1 MDEFYVV
8 KCVGVIGAHGNVPPV
23 GRWLAGFDPNLI
35 PAEGCEGLST
45 WAIDRSGAVRFRTRD
60 EAQDCIDA
68 VPDDN
73 PRRADGTAAPPV
85 SVELR
90 DTIRRCAPGVSLILV
105 RVQAPRAIVPAA
117 PLAVTTLAE
126 PNVIDPKLA
135 SGSA

>member
-73 PRRADGTAAPPV
+73 PRRKDGTANR
-85 SVELR
+85 LLDR
-90 DTIRRCAPGVSLILV
+90 YRLV
-105 RVQAPRAIVPAA
+105 IEHIVPEA
-117 PLAVTTLAE
+117 PKPRMSLLAE
-126 PNVIDPKLA
+126 MSLDGTI
-135 SGSA
+135 

>member
-73 PRRADGTAAPPV
+73 PRRADGTAN
-85 SVELR
+85 R
-90 DTIRRCAPGVSLILV
+90 ILDRYRLV
-105 RVQAPRAIVPAA
+105 IEHIVPEA
-117 PLAVTTLAE
+117 PKPRMSLLAE
-126 PNVIDPKLA
+126 MSLDGTI
-135 SGSA
+135 